1 MSNLPVSQKSHN
13 ERSLARLRS
22 LAHLMDDQFE
32 VPLIR
37 VRIGLDPILGL
48 IPGGGDWVSWAV
60 SVYILW
66 EAMKLGVPVK
76 TLLRMGWNLTLDLVA
91 GYIPI
96 LGDLADVVIKAN
108 RKNVDLVFVHFQA
121 HTDPLAPGHVI
132 IGYTPREMAPREK
145 FLLYVLGLGMMLV
158 LLVLAS
164 VPILILY
171 WFFS

>member
-1 MSNLPVSQKSHN
+1 MSNLPAKQASPN

-32 VPLIR
+32 LPLIR

-48 IPGGGDWVSWAV
+48 IPAGGDWVSWAV

-66 EAMKLGVPVK
+66 EAMKLGVPAK

-91 GYIPI
+91 GYVPI
-96 LGDLADVVIKAN
+96 IGDLADVVIKAN
-108 RKNVDLVFVHFQA
+108 RKNVDLVFEHFQA

-132 IGYTPREMAPREK
+132 ITHTPRELGSKEK
-145 FLLYVLGLGMMLV
+145 FLLYFLGLGMMLV
-158 LLVLAS
+158 LLLLAS
-164 VPILILY
+164 VPFLLLY